1 MTSRNRII
9 AAAAASLF
17 AIVMPSVANAQA
29 VVLDPKVLVQA
40 KAQVD
45 QAMKLKQAA
54 EKTVGQVTKISDGIG
69 KVGAGSLTSLLQQS
83 GFNFQSVN
91 GVRGILSN
99 VEDMGSQATTA
110 LNSAKAMPIG
120 KESFSFVTSGPK
132 SQQYPNGA
140 PLDLGQARNAA
151 KQIFFYNGSDALDQ
165 QKVSQLRARRSA
177 MLRES
182 AVTGYATSTAMK
194 SDLGTSGAAA
204 NKLMAQVKDSSD
216 LRGDVQAN
224 TAAMLAVFG
233 EMTKQTALQTQML
246 EIAAAQTLAADQ
258 TGKAN

>member
-9 AAAAASLF
+9 AAATASLF

-29 VVLDPKVLVQA
+29 FVLDPKVLVQA

-99 VEDMGSQATTA
+99 VEDMGSQATSA
-110 LNSAKAMPIG
+110 LNTAKSMKIGNESLNFAMPG
-120 KESFSFVTSGPK
+120 ANQKMDLSG
-132 SQQYPNGA
+132 
-140 PLDLGQARNAA
+140 ARNAA